1 MPRLRLALL
10 HLERNLGGHNIHR
23 TEETPMGKERI
34 VSPYYSDDAVTIYHG
49 DCREILPTL
58 TFDVIVTDPPYGIS
72 YDPGMHPNGLEFE
85 PIVGDGSNDLG
96 AWIANHEAPRV
107 ICGADNFAHRLPPG
121 GIWSVWDKRV
131 SLAADRMLGS
141 PFELIWA
148 VGHGS
153 RKKHIYRIQH
163 GGAVNADKANQ
174 RRVHPTQKPV
184 TLMKR
189 LIEDH
194 FPTGVIADPFL
205 GGGSTLRAAK
215 DLGRH
220 AVGIEIEERYCE
232 AAVARLGQGVLA
244 L

>member
-1 MPRLRLALL
+1 
-10 HLERNLGGHNIHR
+10 
-23 TEETPMGKERI
+23 MGKERI